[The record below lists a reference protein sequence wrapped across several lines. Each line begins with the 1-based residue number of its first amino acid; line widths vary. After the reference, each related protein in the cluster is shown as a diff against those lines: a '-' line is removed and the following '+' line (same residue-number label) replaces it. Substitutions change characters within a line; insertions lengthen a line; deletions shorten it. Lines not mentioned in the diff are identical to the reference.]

1 MDTVTGFLRLLID
14 IFEYLITEHLKR
26 VLIVQNTDKTVTTTR
41 DMLVVPLLN
50 KQPWVI
56 PFQQATSLMISFPTS
71 GYALD

>member
-26 VLIVQNTDKTVTTTR
+26 ALIVQNTDKTLTTTR

-50 KQPWVI
+50 KQPWGI

-71 GYALD
+71 SYALD